1 MITVNFT
8 CMPTVNSIVHLAYVH
23 LSKFW
28 LQMTLCTVDSGCTM
42 ANCMPR
48 LLMHAAENCRTAFSA
63 YDISYAAQESHSP
76 LSSLSDK
83 ENYMQERM
91 SDLFLETGY
100 ENIYLAIGVAAT
112 ALFVI
117 ETLVRVYRIYEDNN
131 RRRKRKR
138 SARNFLPEE
147 MDDLTKQVITT
158 ILDSYDHYQ

>member
-1 MITVNFT
+1 
-8 CMPTVNSIVHLAYVH
+8 
-23 LSKFW
+23 
-28 LQMTLCTVDSGCTM
+28 
-42 ANCMPR
+42 
-48 LLMHAAENCRTAFSA
+48 
-63 YDISYAAQESHSP
+63 
-76 LSSLSDK
+76 
-83 ENYMQERM
+83 MQERM

-147 MDDLTKQVITT
+147 MDDFSKQVIIT
-158 ILDSYDHYQ
+158 ILDSYDYYR

>member
-1 MITVNFT
+1 M
-8 CMPTVNSIVHLAYVH
+8 
-23 LSKFW
+23 
-28 LQMTLCTVDSGCTM
+28 
-42 ANCMPR
+42 
-48 LLMHAAENCRTAFSA
+48 
-63 YDISYAAQESHSP
+63 
-76 LSSLSDK
+76 
-83 ENYMQERM
+83 NYMQERM

-147 MDDLTKQVITT
+147 MDDLTKQVIIT
-158 ILDSYDHYQ
+158 ISDNYDYYR

>member
-1 MITVNFT
+1 
-8 CMPTVNSIVHLAYVH
+8 
-23 LSKFW
+23 
-28 LQMTLCTVDSGCTM
+28 
-42 ANCMPR
+42 
-48 LLMHAAENCRTAFSA
+48 
-63 YDISYAAQESHSP
+63 
-76 LSSLSDK
+76 
-83 ENYMQERM
+83 MQERM

-138 SARNFLPEE
+138 SAWNFLPEE

-158 ILDSYDHYQ
+158 ILDSYDHYR

>member
-1 MITVNFT
+1 M
-8 CMPTVNSIVHLAYVH
+8 
-23 LSKFW
+23 
-28 LQMTLCTVDSGCTM
+28 
-42 ANCMPR
+42 
-48 LLMHAAENCRTAFSA
+48 
-63 YDISYAAQESHSP
+63 
-76 LSSLSDK
+76 SSLSDK
-83 ENYMQERM
+83 MNYMQERM

-147 MDDLTKQVITT
+147 MDDLTKQVIIT
-158 ILDSYDHYQ
+158 ISDNYDYYR

>member
-1 MITVNFT
+1 
-8 CMPTVNSIVHLAYVH
+8 
-23 LSKFW
+23 
-28 LQMTLCTVDSGCTM
+28 
-42 ANCMPR
+42 
-48 LLMHAAENCRTAFSA
+48 
-63 YDISYAAQESHSP
+63 
-76 LSSLSDK
+76 
-83 ENYMQERM
+83 MQERM

-138 SARNFLPEE
+138 STRNFLPEE

-158 ILDSYDHYQ
+158 ILDSHDYYR